1 MTCLSQH
8 KDGADLLISYFE
20 LTLDPARTLE
30 LDAHVAECAEC
41 RALVGIWDTLDEWSP
56 ATLPEVAAGFDA
68 KLYARIA
75 EEAKPTLWERFWDFA
90 KPALPLAAG
99 CAALALVMMQ
109 TPQAGPQ
116 TKAQMEP
123 VSMEQ
128 VEQSLENLD
137 LLAPLGPGAEL

>member
-20 LTLDPARTLE
+20 RTLDPARTLE
-30 LDAHVAECAEC
+30 LEAHVAECAEC
-41 RALVGIWDTLDEWSP
+41 RALVGVWDTLDEWSP
-56 ATLPEVAAGFDA
+56 ATLPQVAVGFDA

-99 CAALALVMMQ
+99 RHPGRPPRARRCHPAAARGCRARPP
-109 TPQAGPQ
+109 TARR
-116 TKAQMEP
+116 
-123 VSMEQ
+123 
-128 VEQSLENLD
+128 
-137 LLAPLGPGAEL
+137 